1 MDPVSEAALSCRGLV
16 KHYGSGKKLVRA
28 VDGLDLEVRRGE
40 CFGLLGPNGAG
51 KTTTIE
57 VLEGLTKPTAGE
69 VHVLGRAWK
78 SDSGWLRQ
86 RIGVSLQETNLSE
99 RLTVE
104 ETLRLFVSFFD
115 QGPSVNELLARV
127 SLEEKRGAW
136 YLNLSGGQKQRLA
149 VACALAG
156 DPDILFLDEPTTGL
170 DPQSRRQMWEMLRE
184 QKAARRTILISTHY
198 MEEAERL
205 CDRVAVVDHGKVIAL
220 GTPAE
225 LIGRLGGG
233 DVVEVEVDAALEM
246 PSLQA
251 LPSVTSV
258 ALQTSGASGAS
269 GVSPTSGPAP
279 AGDALSRYL
288 LHVGEPHLAVPA
300 LLACVTTA
308 GRKLVHLSTRSATL
322 EDVFVALTGRH
333 LRD

>member
-1 MDPVSEAALSCRGLV
+1 MDSGHDAALVCRGLV

-28 VDGLDLEVRRGE
+28 VDGLDLKVQRGE

-57 VLEGLTKPTAGE
+57 VLEGLTEPTSGE
-69 VHVLGRAWK
+69 VQVLGRSWQRDA
-78 SDSGWLRQ
+78 DWLRQ

-104 ETLRLFVSFFD
+104 ETLRLFVSFYA
-115 QGPSVNELLARV
+115 QGPTIAELLARV
-127 SLEEKRGAW
+127 SLEEKRDAW

-170 DPQSRRQMWEMLRE
+170 DPQSRRQMWELLRA
-184 QKAARRTILISTHY
+184 QKAAQRTILISTHY

-225 LIGRLGGG
+225 LIAKLGGG
-233 DVVEVEVDAALEM
+233 DVVEVTLDADVDLEELRV
-246 PSLQA
+246 S
-251 LPSVTSV
+251 SVTSV
-258 ALQTSGASGAS
+258 AVADDGHH
-269 GVSPTSGPAP
+269 
-279 AGDALSRYL
+279 YI
-288 LHVGEPHLAVPA
+288 LHVGETHLAVPA
-300 LLACVTTA
+300 VLEKVTHL
-308 GRKLVHLSTRSATL
+308 GRKLVHLTTRSATL